1 MKEKDGK
8 EKAMKKKKINGEKRF
23 YLATAIGCAVMLMA
37 IVVTSVIVSGNDK
50 NITANNPPESS
61 NVIGGVE
68 NPDDEQV
75 SALPDGMISPLQS
88 ATVSNTYGFYYNKT
102 LDAYYVHTGL
112 DFSAEAGVQ
121 VMAID
126 DGVVESVYKE
136 DVLLGT
142 QITVKHANGIKSIY
156 RFVTEVDGLK
166 AGDMVKKGEVIAT
179 VAEANGNEYKDGAH
193 LHFSME
199 KNGSSIDPTQYLTLE
214 EK

>member
-8 EKAMKKKKINGEKRF
+8 EKEMKKKKINGEKRF
-23 YLATAIGCAVMLMA
+23 YLATAIGCAIMLIA

-50 NITANNPPESS
+50 DITANNPGDNS

-75 SALPDGMISPLQS
+75 SALPDGMLSPLQS

-112 DFSAEAGVQ
+112 DFSAEAGEK